1 LHIHIL
7 ISFLLD
13 GKSYTLCIADP
24 EAEIFQSC
32 GLVFKTPGIPK
43 EYQSNSDIL
52 ARIFLRKAYPCGRQD
67 ESNKLNFVFEPPKW
81 ADNLIQETAPG
92 SPTQTVILM
101 QNDSAG
107 EVCTMRTPQ
116 KFPQINHVASQNHI
130 NNFGNMEW
138 NVDQVGCLVVQ
149 ETAPSPSLPHLV
161 TFGQNPLEEN
171 LVQNP
176 EGEIYTMG
184 PPQELSQLNTLANV
198 ENHRNMIENHEE
210 EVQKLA
216 PQELVTLQNVLQA
229 PPTEYIINFIANAE
243 SNSESNTKSNVEE
256 NNAIEQ
262 FPSEIFEQT
271 STDPN
276 SQMAKI
282 LAQASNGSLVEFLA
296 NSQQEEGKASNTND
310 NNAEKKP
317 TKRSAQNLVNSEGK
331 MLSNSIYLT
340 NGGPKPRK
348 KGQED
353 ASKTNNGTTEALNL
367 PPVNS
372 GDFDL
377 LSDTTIKLLTIAN
390 QELSDEI
397 LEGMENSVDEFKGT
411 L

>member
-1 LHIHIL
+1 MGTGP
-7 ISFLLD
+7 D

-24 EAEIFQSC
+24 KQEIFQSC
-32 GLVFKTPGIPK
+32 GLAFKTPAIPK
-43 EYQSNSDIL
+43 EYRSDSDIQ
-52 ARIFLRKAYPCGRQD
+52 AGIFLRKPYPCGRQD
-67 ESNKLNFVFEPPKW
+67 ESNKLNFVFEAPKL
-81 ADNLIQETAPG
+81 ADNLVQDTAPG
-92 SPTQTVILM
+92 PPTQTVILM

-107 EVCTMRTPQ
+107 EICTMGPPQ
-116 KFPQINHVASQNHI
+116 GCPQINHVAGQNYI
-130 NNFGNMEW
+130 NNLGNIEW
-138 NVDQVGCLVVQ
+138 NVDQVGCPVVQ
-149 ETAPSPSLPHLV
+149 GTAVSPPVPNLV
-161 TFGQNPLEEN
+161 T

-176 EGEIYTMG
+176 IEENLAQNPEAEIYTVR

-198 ENHRNMIENHEE
+198 ENYGNTVENRVE
-210 EVQKLA
+210 EVQNLA

-243 SNSESNTKSNVEE
+243 SNTESNVE
-256 NNAIEQ
+256 NYNAIEQ

-276 SQMAKI
+276 SEMAKI

-296 NSQQEEGKASNTND
+296 NSQQVEEKASNTND
-310 NNAEKKP
+310 NNTGHASPLSEKRP
-317 TKRSAQNLVNSEGK
+317 TKRSAQNPVNSEGK

-353 ASKTNNGTTEALNL
+353 TSQTNNGTTEALNL
-367 PPVNS
+367 LPVNS

-377 LSDTTIKLLTIAN
+377 LSDTTMKLLTIAN
-390 QELSDEI
+390 QELPDEI